1 MLKVA
6 FQGERGAY
14 SEAAAIEYFGAEIEP
29 IACKSF
35 DDVFDSVSGGA
46 CERGIIPIENSLA
59 GSIHRNY
66 DLFQRHNLS
75 IVGEKVFRV
84 RHCLISHPGVALED
98 IKKIISHPQALAQCE
113 VYIDGL
119 GVERELWYDT
129 AGAVKSLV
137 EEDSRDLAAIASRL
151 AAEVYGMKV
160 LAEGIE
166 DVQSNYT
173 RFLVLSTEDEL
184 PSEGTAKTSIVF
196 SLPQG
201 GTTPGS
207 LFRAMGVFALRD
219 INLTKIESRPLQGE
233 TFAYVFYLDFEGS
246 EHEKNCARALE
257 HLREFAPNVR
267 VLGSYTRDE
276 DWLRTS

>member
-1 MLKVA
+1 M
-6 FQGERGAY
+6 
-14 SEAAAIEYFGAEIEP
+14 
-29 IACKSF
+29 
-35 DDVFDSVSGGA
+35 
-46 CERGIIPIENSLA
+46 
-59 GSIHRNY
+59 
-66 DLFQRHNLS
+66 
-75 IVGEKVFRV
+75 
-84 RHCLISHPGVALED
+84 
-98 IKKIISHPQALAQCE
+98 
-113 VYIDGL
+113 YIDGL

-129 AGAVKSLV
+129 AGALKSLV

-257 HLREFAPNVR
+257 NLREFSPNVR
-267 VLGSYTRDE
+267 VLGSYRRDE
-276 DWLRTS
+276 GWLGTS